1 MRRIELQNL
10 RDEMKILLSFFNE
23 EGREK
28 SINIVDPN
36 QDLAWF
42 GYSIGK
48 LLNWLKFEI
57 EIEHEKEREALPN
70 D

>member
-1 MRRIELQNL
+1 MRRIELQNF
-10 RDEMKILLSFFNE
+10 RDDMKSLERFFNE
-23 EGREK
+23 EGQEK
-28 SINIVDPN
+28 TINIVDPN

-48 LLNWLKFEI
+48 LLNWIKFEI
-57 EIEHEKEREALPN
+57 EKEHEKEREALPN